1 MLPEVMLMAGQGRLV
16 GIILM
21 VVGVVVGLGIVSWA
35 LAGAAEGRLQGTGL
49 VFVIVLALMIVVA
62 PLVGG
67 GIFLMTRGRA
77 EEVEVDLLRKEQRL
91 IGMVETQGTVSIASA
106 AVELNVSR
114 DQLQA
119 FIYDLVGKGLFTG
132 YVDWKGGKLVA
143 QDAAQIEAATV
154 SNQCPNCGGQVELG
168 GKGVV
173 RCPYCGAEIF
183 LKPGA
188 VAGGGGRA

>member
-1 MLPEVMLMAGQGRLV
+1 MVGQGRLI
-16 GIILM
+16 GIILIIA
-21 VVGVVVGLGIVSWA
+21 GLVIGIGIIAWA
-35 LAGAAEGRLQGTGL
+35 GAGAAEGRVRASGM
-49 VFVIVLALMIVVA
+49 VFSILLPLMVIVI
-62 PLVGG
+62 PLIGG
-67 GIFLMTRGRA
+67 GLFMLTRGKA
-77 EEVEVDLLRKEQRL
+77 EAAEVDLLRKEQRL
-91 IGMVETQGTVSIASA
+91 IGMIETQGSLSIAQA

-119 FIYDLVGKGLFTG
+119 FVYDLVGKGLFTG

-143 QDAAQIEAATV
+143 QDASQIESASA
-154 SNQCPNCGGQVELG
+154 SGQCPNCGGQVELA

-188 VAGGGGRA
+188 VAGGRS

>member
-1 MLPEVMLMAGQGRLV
+1 MAGQGRLI
-16 GIILM
+16 GIILIAGGIT
-21 VVGVVVGLGIVSWA
+21 VGVGLIAYG
-35 LAGAAEGRLQGTGL
+35 LAGIAEGRLGGTGFL
-49 VFVIVLALMIVVA
+49 LLLILSFMVVVA

-67 GIFLMTRGRA
+67 GIYLMTRGRA
-77 EEVEVDLLRKEQRL
+77 EAVEVEQLRKEQRL
-91 IGMVETQGTVSIASA
+91 IGIVEAQGTVSIASA

-132 YVDWKGGKLVA
+132 YVDWKGGRLVA
-143 QDAAQIEAATV
+143 QDAAQIQATATGG
-154 SNQCPNCGGQVELG
+154 QCPNCGGQVELG

-183 LKPGA
+183 LRPSA
-188 VAGGGGRA
+188 VPSRS